1 MTRISLATIV
11 LASLCTAVLGA
22 EESASAVSSQSDVQV
37 EAGCEKNVKV
47 MSQADLDA
55 IRTCKIFKGTIDID
69 HIAATQLRM
78 EGVEQLI
85 GDLVM
90 NGNVDLEKFSAPELQ
105 KVEGAVKIENHTILN
120 KMEFPKLTEAK
131 TFSMAVVPALEVI
144 SFPAGLTKV
153 NNMRIEDTRAPKVD
167 GFRPET
173 IESFTLLS
181 NNYMKSFDFNSV
193 KEVTG
198 EMLIL
203 GNNKLM
209 TFEANQLVAL
219 KMATF
224 LNLAQIDM
232 PALTNVQS
240 DLSFHD
246 NELTVLNLD
255 RVELIGG
262 TMTIANNNKLTET
275 SFKNLTRID
284 GALSIGNNTQLT
296 SIDGFPKLAEIHGT
310 VDLAGGFNKYN
321 LPVLQ
326 DVRGGMRLQTTSSQL
341 GCSDIER
348 KLKGENIVK
357 GNAWSCTASMQESN
371 MVPTVGQKPSV
382 ANKAGGGSSGGSS
395 NGNGSD
401 SMQSSGMRLGANG
414 GWIAM
419 AMAVVY
425 SLV

>member
-1 MTRISLATIV
+1 MARFSLTTIV
-11 LASLCTAVLGA
+11 LATLFTAVLGA
-22 EESASAVSSQSDVQV
+22 EESVAQSDVKV
-37 EAGCEKNVKV
+37 EAGCEKNFKV
-47 MSQADLDA
+47 MAQADLDT
-55 IRTCKIFKGTIDID
+55 IKTCKIFKGTIDID
-69 HIAATQLRM
+69 HMTATQLKM

-90 NGNVDLEKFSAPELQ
+90 NGNADLEKFSAPELQ
-105 KVEGAVKIENHTILN
+105 KVDGSIKIENHTILN
-120 KMEFPKLTEAK
+120 KVEFPKLTEAK
-131 TFSMAVVPALEVI
+131 TFSMAVLPALEVI
-144 SFPAGLTKV
+144 NFPAGLTKV
-153 NNMRIEDTRAPKVD
+153 NSMRIEDTRAPKVD

-198 EMLIL
+198 DMLVL

-209 TFEANQLVAL
+209 TFEANQLDSL

-224 LNLAQIDM
+224 LNVAQIDM
-232 PALTNVQS
+232 PALTNVKS
-240 DLSFHD
+240 DISFHE

-310 VDLAGGFNKYN
+310 VDLAGGFNVYN

-348 KLKGENIVK
+348 KLKGDNIVK
-357 GNAWSCTASMQESN
+357 GNTWSCTASMQESN
-371 MVPTVGQKPSV
+371 MVPTVGQTPSV
-382 ANKAGGGSSGGSS
+382 PNKAGGGSSSGGSS
-395 NGNGSD
+395 NGNGSG
-401 SMQSSGMRLGANG
+401 SMQSSGTTLAANG
-414 GWIAM
+414 AGWVAM
-419 AMAVVY
+419 TMAVVY
-425 SLV
+425 SFF

>member
-1 MTRISLATIV
+1 MARFSLTTIV
-11 LASLCTAVLGA
+11 LATLCAGALAA
-22 EESASAVSSQSDVQV
+22 EECNSDIKVA
-37 EAGCEKNVKV
+37 AGCEKNFKV
-47 MSQADLDA
+47 MAQADLDT
-55 IRTCKIFKGTIDID
+55 IKTCKIFKGTIDID
-69 HIAATQLRM
+69 HMTATQLKM

-85 GDLVM
+85 GDLLL

-105 KVEGAVKIENHTILN
+105 KVDGNIKIENHTILN
-120 KMEFPKLTEAK
+120 KVEFPKLTEAK
-131 TFSMAVVPALEVI
+131 TFSMAVLPALEVI
-144 SFPAGLTKV
+144 SFPAGLSKV
-153 NNMRIEDTRAPKVD
+153 HSMRIEDTRAPKVD

-173 IESFTLLS
+173 LDSFTLLS

-198 EMLIL
+198 DMLVL

-209 TFEANQLVAL
+209 TFEANQLATL

-232 PALTNVQS
+232 PALTHVQS
-240 DLSFHD
+240 DLSFHE

-255 RVELIGG
+255 KVEFIGG

-284 GALSIGNNTQLT
+284 GALSIGNNTQLA

-310 VDLAGGFNKYN
+310 VDLAGGFNVYN

-341 GCSDIER
+341 GCSEIER

-357 GNAWSCTASMQESN
+357 GNTWSCTASMQESN
-371 MVPTVGQKPSV
+371 MVPTVGQNPSGP
-382 ANKAGGGSSGGSS
+382 NKAGGSGGSS
-395 NGNGSD
+395 SGGASNGNGAG
-401 SMQSSGMRLGANG
+401 SMQSGATVLATNG
-414 GWIAM
+414 GLFAM
-419 AMAVVY
+419 SMALVY
-425 SLV
+425 AAVFI

>member
-1 MTRISLATIV
+1 MARFSLTTIV
-11 LASLCTAVLGA
+11 LATLCTAVLGS
-22 EESASAVSSQSDVQV
+22 EESVSTQKDVKV
-37 EAGCEKNVKV
+37 EAGCEKNFKV
-47 MSQADLDA
+47 MAQADLDT
-55 IRTCKIFKGTIDID
+55 IKTCKIFKGTIDID
-69 HIAATQLRM
+69 HMTATQLKM
-78 EGVEQLI
+78 DGVEQLI

-105 KVEGAVKIENHTILN
+105 KVDGSIKIENHTILN
-120 KMEFPKLTEAK
+120 KVEFPKLTEAK
-131 TFSMAVVPALEVI
+131 TFSMAVLPALEVI
-144 SFPAGLTKV
+144 NFPAGLTKV
-153 NNMRIEDTRAPKVD
+153 NSMRIEDTRAPKVD

-198 EMLIL
+198 EMLVL

-209 TFEANQLVAL
+209 TFEASQLATL

-232 PALTNVQS
+232 PALTNVKS
-240 DLSFHD
+240 DLSFHE

-255 RVELIGG
+255 KVELIGG

-275 SFKNLTRID
+275 SFKNLARID

-296 SIDGFPKLAEIHGT
+296 SIEGFPKLTEIHGT
-310 VDLAGGFNKYN
+310 VDLAGGFNVYN

-357 GNAWSCTASMQESN
+357 GNTWSCTASMQESN
-371 MVPTVGQKPSV
+371 MVPTVGQNPS
-382 ANKAGGGSSGGSS
+382 APNKVGGGSNGSGGSS
-395 NGNGSD
+395 NGNGSG
-401 SMQSSGMRLGANG
+401 SMQSSGMALAANG

-419 AMAVVY
+419 TMAVVY
-425 SLV
+425 SLI

>member
-1 MTRISLATIV
+1 MA
-11 LASLCTAVLGA
+11 
-22 EESASAVSSQSDVQV
+22 
-37 EAGCEKNVKV
+37 
-47 MSQADLDA
+47 QADLDT
-55 IRTCKIFKGTIDID
+55 IKTCKIFKGTIDID
-69 HIAATQLRM
+69 HMTATQLKM

-90 NGNVDLEKFSAPELQ
+90 NGNADLEKFSAPELQ
-105 KVEGAVKIENHTILN
+105 KVDGSIKIENHTILN
-120 KMEFPKLTEAK
+120 KVEFPKLTEAK
-131 TFSMAVVPALEVI
+131 TFSMAVLPALEVI
-144 SFPAGLTKV
+144 NFPAGLTKV
-153 NNMRIEDTRAPKVD
+153 NSMRIEDTRAPKVD

-198 EMLIL
+198 DMLVL

-209 TFEANQLVAL
+209 TFEANQLDSL

-224 LNLAQIDM
+224 LNVAQIDM
-232 PALTNVQS
+232 PALTNVKS
-240 DLSFHD
+240 DISFHE

-310 VDLAGGFNKYN
+310 VDLAGGFNVYN

-348 KLKGENIVK
+348 KLKGDNIVK
-357 GNAWSCTASMQESN
+357 GNTWSCTASMQESN
-371 MVPTVGQKPSV
+371 MVPTVGQTPSV
-382 ANKAGGGSSGGSS
+382 PNKAGGGSSSGGSS
-395 NGNGSD
+395 NGNGSG
-401 SMQSSGMRLGANG
+401 SMQSSGTTLAANG
-414 GWIAM
+414 AGWVAM
-419 AMAVVY
+419 TMAVVY
-425 SLV
+425 SFF